1 MNSMKKIFKLS
12 VAFVTL
18 LVTLMVPSQVNAD
31 SNPVAKLNID
41 VKSRSEIIA
50 TVSVP
55 ANYDSLGYSVDLEY
69 DAETVQLVKSA
80 FIKDIKAFD
89 PDGEE
94 VQVIVINNTKN
105 LGKASVKVATTYPIE
120 HKESYTLMT
129 LTFSLL
135 DGQQLSDD
143 SIKLAKWDISSDD
156 GTHAI
161 SSNKTDKEEVEL
173 KCTHAETVTNV
184 VKEATCS
191 QKGQEDVVCMLCGHT
206 VSSKELP
213 TLPHTFGQ
221 WTTVKEA
228 TCEEKGTQERKC
240 SVCGET
246 ETKEIAALG
255 HDYGEAVVT
264 KEPTCIEKG
273 IKTRTCKHCG
283 KEITEEIP
291 TVDHKFGLW
300 TTVKEATCE
309 EKGTQERKCSV
320 CGKTETKEIAALGH
334 DYGEAVVTKEPTCVE
349 KGIKTKTCKHC
360 GKEITEEI
368 PMVDHTYGQWTVT
381 KEATETEEGS
391 KERVCSVCGE
401 KEVVAI
407 AKKET
412 TQPTKPSTDDKI
424 NQTTNK
430 DNTTAKK
437 DDKVKTGDDSNSSMY
452 GLLVVDSIVLAAIV
466 YCVSKRREIL
476 NK

>member
-1 MNSMKKIFKLS
+1 MNSMKKFFKFS
-12 VAFVTL
+12 DCFCNFISNTNG
-18 LVTLMVPSQVNAD
+18 TNQVNAD

-41 VKSRSEIIA
+41 VKSRNEIIA

-55 ANYDSLGYSVDLEY
+55 ANYDSLGYSIDLAY
-69 DAETVQLVKSA
+69 DTETVQLVKSA

-94 VQVIVINNTKN
+94 VQVVIITNTKKS
-105 LGKASVKVATTYPIE
+105 GKVAAKVVTTYPIE
-120 HKESYTLMT
+120 HKDSYILMT

-135 DGQQLSDD
+135 DGQHLSDD
-143 SIKLAKWDISSDD
+143 SIRLDKWNIASED
-156 GTHAI
+156 GKQSI
-161 SSNKTDKEEVEL
+161 SSNTTDKEDVEL
-173 KCTHAETVTNV
+173 KCTHAETVTSV

-191 QKGQEDVVCMLCGHT
+191 QKGQEDVVCTLCGHT
-206 VSSKELP
+206 LSSKEIP
-213 TLPHTFGQ
+213 TVDHKFGA
-221 WTTVKEA
+221 WTTTKEA

-264 KEPTCIEKG
+264 KEPTCTETGTKIS
-273 IKTRTCKHCG
+273 TCKHCG
-283 KEITEEIP
+283 KE
-291 TVDHKFGLW
+291 V
-300 TTVKEATCE
+300 
-309 EKGTQERKCSV
+309 
-320 CGKTETKEIAALGH
+320 
-334 DYGEAVVTKEPTCVE
+334 
-349 KGIKTKTCKHC
+349 
-360 GKEITEEI
+360 TEEI
-368 PMVDHTYGQWTVT
+368 PMLDHTYGQWTVT

-391 KERVCSVCGE
+391 KERVCSVCGK
-401 KEVVAI
+401 KEVAVI

-412 TQPTKPSTDDKI
+412 VQPAKPATDGKT

-430 DNTTAKK
+430 DKTTAKK

-452 GLLVVDSIVLAAIV
+452 GLLAIDSIVLAAIV

>member
-1 MNSMKKIFKLS
+1 MNSMKKFFKLAI
-12 VAFVTL
+12 AFVTL

-41 VKSRSEIIA
+41 VKSRNEIIA

-55 ANYDSLGYSVDLEY
+55 ANYDSLGYSIDLAY
-69 DAETVQLVKSA
+69 DTETVQLVKSA

-94 VQVIVINNTKN
+94 VQVVIITNTKKS
-105 LGKASVKVATTYPIE
+105 GKVAAKVVTTYPIE
-120 HKESYTLMT
+120 HKDSYILMT

-135 DGQQLSDD
+135 DGQHLSDD
-143 SIKLAKWDISSDD
+143 SIRLDKWNIASED
-156 GTHAI
+156 GKQSI
-161 SSNKTDKEEVEL
+161 SSNTTDKEDVEL
-173 KCTHAETVTNV
+173 KCTHAETVTSV

-191 QKGQEDVVCMLCGHT
+191 QKGQEDVVCTLCGHT
-206 VSSKELP
+206 LSSKEIP
-213 TLPHTFGQ
+213 TVDHKFGA
-221 WTTVKEA
+221 WTTTKEA

-264 KEPTCIEKG
+264 KEPTCTETGTKIS
-273 IKTRTCKHCG
+273 TCKHCG
-283 KEITEEIP
+283 KE
-291 TVDHKFGLW
+291 V
-300 TTVKEATCE
+300 
-309 EKGTQERKCSV
+309 
-320 CGKTETKEIAALGH
+320 
-334 DYGEAVVTKEPTCVE
+334 
-349 KGIKTKTCKHC
+349 
-360 GKEITEEI
+360 TEEI
-368 PMVDHTYGQWTVT
+368 PMLDHTYGQWTVT
-381 KEATETEEGS
+381 KEAIETEEGS
-391 KERVCSVCGE
+391 KERVCSVCGK
-401 KEVVAI
+401 KEVAVI

-412 TQPTKPSTDDKI
+412 VQPAKPATDGKT

-430 DNTTAKK
+430 DKTTAKK

-452 GLLVVDSIVLAAIV
+452 GLLAIDSIVLAAIV